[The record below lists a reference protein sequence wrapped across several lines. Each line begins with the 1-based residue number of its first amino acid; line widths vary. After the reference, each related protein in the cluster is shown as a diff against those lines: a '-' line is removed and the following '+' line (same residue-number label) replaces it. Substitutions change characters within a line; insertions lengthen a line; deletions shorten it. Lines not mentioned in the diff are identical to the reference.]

1 MISGTLIINH
11 YTYQKIYRD
20 EDQQDL
26 VAIKIGITKQ
36 DGNVRKNFTDSFSI
50 YHHKLYFEVRMEYDL
65 AARIEKRIKQ
75 ELPVGFLSK
84 AEMNDGYTE
93 TAAPDQLSEMM
104 RIYEEEIATTQ
115 KPFLRVM

>member
-1 MISGTLIINH
+1 MDIPISQILNSMRQNGLHAAAGMMKPT
-11 YTYQKIYRD
+11 
-20 EDQQDL
+20 
-26 VAIKIGITKQ
+26 
-36 DGNVRKNFTDSFSI
+36 GNMA
-50 YHHKLYFEVRMEYDL
+50 YYL

-75 ELPVGFLSK
+75 ELPVRFLSK

-104 RIYEEEIATTQ
+104 RIFEEEIATTQ

>member
-1 MISGTLIINH
+1 
-11 YTYQKIYRD
+11 
-20 EDQQDL
+20 
-26 VAIKIGITKQ
+26 
-36 DGNVRKNFTDSFSI
+36 
-50 YHHKLYFEVRMEYDL
+50 
-65 AARIEKRIKQ
+65 ARIEKRIKQ

-104 RIYEEEIATTQ
+104 RIFEEEIATTQ